1 MRDESRAGAGT
12 IGGSQWGFF
21 PGMLQMPGRL
31 WQKSYPLVCP
41 DREEVCVGTKVLL
54 CCNELLEI
62 RIMSD

>member
-1 MRDESRAGAGT
+1 MS
-12 IGGSQWGFF
+12 
-21 PGMLQMPGRL
+21 GRL

-41 DREEVCVGTKVLL
+41 DREEVSVGTKVLF